1 MMILRFVLLHLH
13 IILLFLLSIL
23 SFKRCIAVTDYINFE
38 NPSKKTAFKK
48 INSN

>member
-23 SFKRCIAVTDYINFE
+23 SFKTCIAVTDYINFE
-38 NPSKKTAFKK
+38 NPSKKNC
-48 INSN
+48 I

>member
-38 NPSKKTAFKK
+38 NPSEKNC
-48 INSN
+48 I